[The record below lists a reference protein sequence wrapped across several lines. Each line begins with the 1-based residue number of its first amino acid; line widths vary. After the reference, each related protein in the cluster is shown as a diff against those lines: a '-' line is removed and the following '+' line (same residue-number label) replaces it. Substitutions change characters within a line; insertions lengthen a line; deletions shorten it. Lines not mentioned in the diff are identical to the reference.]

1 MRTNGLLTLTAALL
15 LVAATAVRAGEGLAE
30 KGSTPPRPVYVQDF
44 EVARPEGGTSG
55 GPLARVK
62 EGQRTGKASQTAASL
77 SKAIAK
83 EFSASG
89 FASQRLAPDAAF
101 PKEGW
106 LVRGVFYARDAK
118 GGILT
123 RPPARGASDA
133 PPNTE
138 VTVSVADLGVN
149 PSVPFIVFGTA
160 EALRGQGPPAG
171 WNPYVVAAKFVVNRA
186 HSSDDIQKL
195 AREIVDTILTNAA
208 TVKEKSGSKQAQ

>member
-1 MRTNGLLTLTAALL
+1 MKTNGLFTIPATLL
-15 LVAATAVRAGEGLAE
+15 LLAATAVSAGEVPAE
-30 KGSTPPRPVYVQDF
+30 KGATPRPVYVQDF
-44 EVARPEGGTSG
+44 EVARPGGGTSG

-77 SKAIAK
+77 SNAIAK
-83 EFSASG
+83 EFSVSG
-89 FASQRLAPDAAF
+89 FPSQRLAADAAL

-138 VTVSVADLGVN
+138 VTVSVADLAGN
-149 PSVPFIVFGTA
+149 PAAPFIVFGTA

-186 HSSDDIQKL
+186 HSSEDIQKL
-195 AREIVDTILTNAA
+195 AREIVDTILKNEAA
-208 TVKEKSGSKQAQ
+208 VKEKSGVKQAR

>member
-1 MRTNGLLTLTAALL
+1 MRTNGLSTLPAALL
-15 LVAATAVRAGEGLAE
+15 LVAATAVTEGEGPDE
-30 KGSTPPRPVYVQDF
+30 KGTTRPRPVYVQDF

-83 EFSASG
+83 EFSVSG
-89 FASQRLAPDAAF
+89 FASQRLAPDAAL

-123 RPPARGASDA
+123 KLPAHGASDA

-138 VTVSVADLGVN
+138 VTVSVADLAGN
-149 PSVPFIVFGTA
+149 PAAPFIVFGTA

-171 WNPYVVAAKFVVNRA
+171 WNPYVVAAKFVVSRA
-186 HSSDDIQKL
+186 HSSQDIQKL
-195 AREIVDTILTNAA
+195 AREIVDTILKNEA
-208 TVKEKSGSKQAQ
+208 TVKEKSRATQAR

>member
-1 MRTNGLLTLTAALL
+1 MKTNRLLTLPATLL
-15 LVAATAVRAGEGLAE
+15 LFTATAVSAGEVPAE
-30 KGSTPPRPVYVQDF
+30 KGATPRSVYVRDF
-44 EVARPEGGTSG
+44 EVAKPEGGTSG

-62 EGQRTGKASQTAASL
+62 GGQRTGKASQTAASL
-77 SKAIAK
+77 SNAIAK
-83 EFSASG
+83 EFSVSG
-89 FASQRLAPDAAF
+89 FPSQRLAADAAL

-138 VTVSVADLGVN
+138 VTVSVADLAGN
-149 PSVPFIVFGTA
+149 PAAPFIVFGTA

-186 HSSDDIQKL
+186 HSSEDIQKL
-195 AREIVDTILTNAA
+195 AREIVDTILKNEAA
-208 TVKEKSGSKQAQ
+208 VKEKSGVKQAR